1 MTDDEMMGFISLVPV
16 DRSVRSWALCRYF
29 TEVVGTKNS
38 RLQRHVVFKL
48 CHRPRSTDLVWIA
61 AFNQCTAQ
69 LPSTFGPAILPS
81 LLDLLHLLT
90 PLQAPTS

>member
-1 MTDDEMMGFISLVPV
+1 MLLGGS
-16 DRSVRSWALCRYF
+16 SVWFPLIALFGLGLFVGILLKWWAQKTRVYS
-29 TEVVGTKNS
+29 GT
-38 RLQRHVVFKL
+38 LFKL
-48 CHRPRSTDLVWIA
+48 CHRPRSSDLVWIA